1 MPDQRQY
8 SRHAFMLT
16 LRPGMGAAYD
26 ESHKQVWPEMLDLLK
41 RSGIR
46 EYSIF
51 RREEILILVLSIAAK
66 DTFDEVWDRI
76 AADPINTRWQ
86 AAMTPYFAPIENL
99 RLNERFP
106 MLQEVFY
113 LP

>member
-1 MPDQRQY
+1 
-8 SRHAFMLT
+8 MLT

-26 ESHKQVWPEMLDLLK
+26 ESHQQVWPEMLDLLK
-41 RSGIR
+41 RSGIS

-51 RREEILILVLSIAAK
+51 RRDEMLILVLSIAAE
-66 DTFDEVWDRI
+66 DTFDAVWDRI

-86 AAMTPYFAPIENL
+86 TAMAPFFAPLPSL
-99 RLNERFP
+99 RPYERFP